1 MGGGGVRRP
10 GTVAQRVGAGL
21 RHPARRGAARDRG
34 PLDRDAVPAPS
45 AGSQGRRRGGDDRL
59 DGHGVQRGD
68 RRAGAVRRTGS
79 RDAADAREGLA
90 RDAARGR
97 SLTMFA
103 APFDYYRAGSIG
115 EAHQLLR
122 EHPGAKLL
130 PGGHS
135 LIPLMK
141 MRLATP
147 PAVVDIGRIAELK
160 GISAKGTAL
169 RIGSLTTHAELA
181 SSPELASACPLLAE
195 AAGSIGGP
203 PIRNVGTI
211 GGNIAH
217 ADPASDLPAV
227 LLALDAT
234 VHVAGQ
240 KGARTIPIAEF
251 FQGMMTT
258 ALGSDEILT
267 AIEVPAKRAGQG
279 TAYVKFRH
287 PASGYAVLGVAA
299 VVSVAD
305 GTVAAAQVAIGG
317 VRPAPGGGGGGQ
329 RAGVRPRAAPPSP
342 RGAPAAG

>member
-10 GTVAQRVGAGL
+10 GTVAHWVAAGL

-34 PLDRDAVPAPS
+34 PLDRDAVTAPS

-68 RRAGAVRRTGS
+68 RRAGAVRRAGS
-79 RDAADAREGLA
+79 RDAAHAREGLA

-130 PGGHS
+130 AGGHS

-169 RIGSLTTHAELA
+169 RIGSLTTHADLA
-181 SSPELASACPLLAE
+181 SSPDLAAAGPGVARAASA
-195 AAGSIGGP
+195 S
-203 PIRNVGTI
+203 
-211 GGNIAH
+211 
-217 ADPASDLPAV
+217 
-227 LLALDAT
+227 
-234 VHVAGQ
+234 
-240 KGARTIPIAEF
+240 
-251 FQGMMTT
+251 
-258 ALGSDEILT
+258 
-267 AIEVPAKRAGQG
+267 
-279 TAYVKFRH
+279 
-287 PASGYAVLGVAA
+287 
-299 VVSVAD
+299 
-305 GTVAAAQVAIGG
+305 
-317 VRPAPGGGGGGQ
+317 
-329 RAGVRPRAAPPSP
+329 AAPEVET
-342 RGAPAAG
+342 